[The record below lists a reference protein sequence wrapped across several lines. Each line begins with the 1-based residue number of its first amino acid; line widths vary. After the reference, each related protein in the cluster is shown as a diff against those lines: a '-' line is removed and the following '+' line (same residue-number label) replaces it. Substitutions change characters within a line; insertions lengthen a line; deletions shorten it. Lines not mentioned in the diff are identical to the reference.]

1 MKGNIN
7 MTTRQALADTMIHSG
22 FTFQQVMLLN
32 ALRRQAETGM
42 LMTNP
47 RVTGY
52 TSFAK
57 AVLAFIDDKKAPKT
71 CKKLYEYL
79 VAKGYYH
86 NLDMRLA

>member
-1 MKGNIN
+1 MKKISETI
-7 MTTRQALADTMIHSG
+7 MKSG
-22 FTFQQVMLLN
+22 LTFQQEMLLN
-32 ALRRQAETGM
+32 ALRTQATSGM

-57 AVLAFIDDKKAPKT
+57 AVLAFINDPKAPKT

-79 VAKGYYH
+79 VKNGYYEG
-86 NLDMRLA
+86 LDVHLA

>member
-1 MKGNIN
+1 MK
-7 MTTRQALADTMIHSG
+7 LAETMMNSG

-57 AVLAFIDDKKAPKT
+57 AVLAFINDDKAPKT
-71 CKKLYEYL
+71 CKNLYKYL
-79 VAKGYYH
+79 VKKGYYE

>member
-1 MKGNIN
+1 MKGNKY
-7 MTTRQALADTMIHSG
+7 MKLADTIMNSG
-22 FTFQQVMLLN
+22 LTFQQVMLLN

-47 RVTGY
+47 RVTGH

-57 AVLAFIDDKKAPKT
+57 AVLAFINDNKAPKT
-71 CKKLYEYL
+71 CKNLYNYL
-79 VAKGYYH
+79 VKKGYYD

>member
-1 MKGNIN
+1 MKI
-7 MTTRQALADTMIHSG
+7 ADTIMKSG
-22 FTFQQVMLLN
+22 LTFQQVMLLN
-32 ALRRQAETGM
+32 ALRRQAKTGM

-79 VAKGYYH
+79 VAKGYYDK
-86 NLDMRLA
+86 LDMELA

>member
-1 MKGNIN
+1 MKGNKN
-7 MTTRQALADTMIHSG
+7 MKLADTIMNSG
-22 FTFQQVMLLN
+22 LTFQQVMLLN

-57 AVLAFIDDKKAPKT
+57 AVLAFINDNKAPKT
-71 CKKLYEYL
+71 CKNLYNYL
-79 VAKGYYH
+79 VKKGYYD

>member
-1 MKGNIN
+1 MKIAETK
-7 MTTRQALADTMIHSG
+7 MESG

-32 ALRRQAETGM
+32 ALRRQAKSGM

-57 AVLAFIDDKKAPKT
+57 AVLTFIDDKKAPKT

-79 VAKGYYH
+79 VAKGYYD
-86 NLDMRLA
+86 NLDMELA